1 MHRGLACCLGYGAEP
16 RALGAPKA
24 TAQAIVKR
32 GFACYYNM
40 K

>member
-1 MHRGLACCLGYGAEP
+1 MHRGLACLGYGAEP
-16 RALGAPKA
+16 RAPGAREA

-32 GFACYYNM
+32 GLACYYNM